1 MREYTKENYI
11 FHSSNKKN
19 LQFVEGATTAGMKV
33 IAPNRDDGNVL
44 LLSDDEVVDD
54 VHHILDSST
63 DV

>member
-1 MREYTKENYI
+1 MKITYSTAVTKKTE
-11 FHSSNKKN
+11 KDV
-19 LQFVEGATTAGMKV
+19 QFVEGATTAGMKV